1 MRPVRVYP
9 PPMPMARRAWGT
21 AVLGALLVTA
31 TMLACANHLAS
42 LKLVSIRELVAMI
55 FDNPL
60 RLIGAEASRI
70 RELSNVHFDEQRH
83 LFYRAQEL

>member
-1 MRPVRVYP
+1 MGAHV
-9 PPMPMARRAWGT
+9 
-21 AVLGALLVTA
+21 VLEENGRLHNPATGYMVGSSATLLT
-31 TMLACANHLAS
+31 CANHLAS
-42 LKLVSIRELVAMI
+42 LKLVSTRELVAMV

-60 RLIGAEASRI
+60 RLIGADSSRI